1 MKKED
6 VLKQYTTPTG
16 APAFVPGP
24 HRFTSREYLNI
35 TYRTDREALQKQV
48 PEPLEIDEPLVR
60 FEVMNMPDTTG
71 YGSYVECGQAAVVRH
86 KEEVGEYIIGMYLD
100 NLPAI
105 AAGRELSAFPKKL
118 GSAKLFVDSDTLVG
132 TLDYGTLSVA
142 RATMGYKHKPM
153 DLEKARQ
160 EICVPTF
167 MLKILPSYEKRPRI
181 CELVRTE
188 ITNISVKGAWR
199 APARLPHVE
208 TIVRDYIRNNR
219 STLKALGLPTDDLEK
234 KLSFEANL
242 ERSVTGA
249 DLVQENGPER
259 IEFKQDLWAHIG
271 KVVGEHALMLSSSSA
286 KTATEQSLKMPRPD
300 RLLVGHP
307 FNPPHLIPLVEVVP
321 GEKTSPEAVDDA
333 VAFYAALGK
342 VPRVVRKEMPG
353 FVANRLQRAIFR
365 ECCYLVIQG
374 VVKVDELDDIV
385 TSSIGLRWAA
395 DGQFRSFHLGGGAGG
410 FKSFFN
416 QFGPGLNEAW
426 KNMAPVNLDE
436 AAQDKIVAQAEAS
449 FAAQPPE
456 QLESERDAKQL
467 AIIRA
472 LKAVKASQ

>member
-1 MKKED
+1 MATAQQDILNRYSK
-6 VLKQYTTPTG
+6 VTVIG
-16 APAFVPGP
+16 AGVIGASW
-24 HRFTSREYLNI
+24 T
-35 TYRTDREALQKQV
+35 ALFLAHGLTV
-48 PEPLEIDEPLVR
+48 VVNDPR
-60 FEVMNMPDTTG
+60 PD
-71 YGSYVECGQAAVVRH
+71 
-86 KEEVGEYIIGMYLD
+86 
-100 NLPAI
+100 
-105 AAGRELSAFPKKL
+105 
-118 GSAKLFVDSDTLVG
+118 
-132 TLDYGTLSVA
+132 
-142 RATMGYKHKPM
+142 
-153 DLEKARQ
+153 
-160 EICVPTF
+160 
-167 MLKILPSYEKRPRI
+167 
-181 CELVRTE
+181 
-188 ITNISVKGAWR
+188 
-199 APARLPHVE
+199 VE
-208 TIVRDYIRNNR
+208 TIVRNYIRNNL
-219 STLKALGLPTDDLEK
+219 STLKELGLPTDNLEK
-234 KLSFEANL
+234 RLNFEADL

-259 IEFKQDLWAHIG
+259 IEFKQDLWGRIG

-286 KTATEQSLKMPRPD
+286 KTATEQALKMSRPE

-395 DGQFRSFHLGGGAGG
+395 DGPFRSFHLGGGAGG
-410 FKSFFN
+410 FKSFFK

-436 AAQDKIVAQAEAS
+436 AAQDKIIAQAEAS

-456 QLESERDAKQL
+456 ELESERDAKQL

-472 LKAVKASQ
+472 LKAVKAGK

>member
-1 MKKED
+1 MATAQQD
-6 VLKQYTTPTG
+6 ILNRYSRVTVIG
-16 APAFVPGP
+16 AGVIGASWTALFLA
-24 HRFTSREYLNI
+24 HRLTVVVNDPR
-35 TYRTDREALQKQV
+35 
-48 PEPLEIDEPLVR
+48 
-60 FEVMNMPDTTG
+60 PD
-71 YGSYVECGQAAVVRH
+71 
-86 KEEVGEYIIGMYLD
+86 
-100 NLPAI
+100 
-105 AAGRELSAFPKKL
+105 
-118 GSAKLFVDSDTLVG
+118 
-132 TLDYGTLSVA
+132 
-142 RATMGYKHKPM
+142 
-153 DLEKARQ
+153 
-160 EICVPTF
+160 
-167 MLKILPSYEKRPRI
+167 
-181 CELVRTE
+181 
-188 ITNISVKGAWR
+188 
-199 APARLPHVE
+199 VE
-208 TIVRDYIRNNR
+208 TIVRDYIRNNL
-219 STLKALGLPTDDLEK
+219 STLKALGLPTEDLEK
-234 KLSFEANL
+234 KLSFEADL

-259 IEFKQDLWAHIG
+259 IEFKQDLWERIG

-286 KTATEQSLKMPRPD
+286 KTATEQALKMPRPE

-395 DGQFRSFHLGGGAGG
+395 DGPFRSFHLGGGAGG
-410 FKSFFN
+410 FKSFFK

-426 KNMAPVNLDE
+426 KNMASVNLDE
-436 AAQDKIVAQAEAS
+436 AAQNKIIAQAEAS

-472 LKAVKASQ
+472 LKSVKAGK

>member
-1 MKKED
+1 MATAQQDILNRYSK
-6 VLKQYTTPTG
+6 VTVIG
-16 APAFVPGP
+16 AGVIGASW
-24 HRFTSREYLNI
+24 T
-35 TYRTDREALQKQV
+35 ALF
-48 PEPLEIDEPLVR
+48 LGHGL
-60 FEVMNMPDTTG
+60 
-71 YGSYVECGQAAVVRH
+71 AVV
-86 KEEVGEYIIGMYLD
+86 VND
-100 NLPAI
+100 P
-105 AAGRELSAFPKKL
+105 
-118 GSAKLFVDSDTLVG
+118 
-132 TLDYGTLSVA
+132 
-142 RATMGYKHKPM
+142 
-153 DLEKARQ
+153 
-160 EICVPTF
+160 
-167 MLKILPSYEKRPRI
+167 RPD
-181 CELVRTE
+181 
-188 ITNISVKGAWR
+188 
-199 APARLPHVE
+199 VE
-208 TIVRDYIRNNR
+208 TIVRDYIRNNL
-219 STLKALGLPTDDLEK
+219 STLKELGLPTDNLEK
-234 KLSFEANL
+234 KLSFEADL
-242 ERSVTGA
+242 EGSVTGA

-259 IEFKQDLWAHIG
+259 IEFKQDLWARVG
-271 KVVGEHALMLSSSSA
+271 KAVGDHALMLSSSSA
-286 KTATEQSLKMPRPD
+286 KTATEQALKMSRPE

-395 DGQFRSFHLGGGAGG
+395 DGPFRSFHLGGGAGG
-410 FKSFFN
+410 FKSFFK

-426 KNMAPVNLDE
+426 KNMASVNLDE
-436 AAQDKIVAQAEAS
+436 AAQDKIIAQAEAS

-472 LKAVKASQ
+472 LKAVKAGK

>member
-1 MKKED
+1 MATAQQDILNRYSKVTVIGAGVIGASWTALFLAHGLAVAVNDPRPD
-6 VLKQYTTPTG
+6 V
-16 APAFVPGP
+16 
-24 HRFTSREYLNI
+24 
-35 TYRTDREALQKQV
+35 EA
-48 PEPLEIDEPLVR
+48 
-60 FEVMNMPDTTG
+60 
-71 YGSYVECGQAAVVRH
+71 
-86 KEEVGEYIIGMYLD
+86 
-100 NLPAI
+100 
-105 AAGRELSAFPKKL
+105 
-118 GSAKLFVDSDTLVG
+118 
-132 TLDYGTLSVA
+132 
-142 RATMGYKHKPM
+142 
-153 DLEKARQ
+153 
-160 EICVPTF
+160 
-167 MLKILPSYEKRPRI
+167 
-181 CELVRTE
+181 
-188 ITNISVKGAWR
+188 
-199 APARLPHVE
+199 
-208 TIVRDYIRNNR
+208 IVRDYIRSNL
-219 STLKALGLPTDDLEK
+219 STLKELGLPTDNLEK
-234 KLSFEANL
+234 KLNFEADL
-242 ERSVTGA
+242 EASVAGA

-259 IEFKQDLWAHIG
+259 IEFKQDLWERIG
-271 KVVGEHALMLSSSSA
+271 KVVGEHALLLSSSSA
-286 KTATEQSLKMPRPD
+286 KTATEQALKMSRPG

-321 GEKTSPEAVDDA
+321 GENTSPEAVDDA

-395 DGQFRSFHLGGGAGG
+395 DGPFRSFHLGGGAGG
-410 FKSFFN
+410 FKSFFK

-436 AAQDKIVAQAEAS
+436 AAQDKIIAQAEAS

-472 LKAVKASQ
+472 LKAVKAGQS